1 VRVIVNADDFGLSE
15 DTVAATIACI
25 EEGSVTS
32 ATIMPGAPAAER
44 ALAFAR
50 SCGGRSFGV
59 HLTLVG
65 DGYEAPLS
73 DPASVP
79 SLVDRAGHLRSTN
92 RVRAA
97 ALFGTLDRAE
107 VGREIR
113 AQIEAVRCCGVEV
126 SHVDSHRHLHKWRVV
141 RAALADVLGCVRI
154 ERVRGVQD
162 VYLRRPLASPTYW
175 LGRRWRRAIDE
186 QFLTTDHFY
195 MPGTAGDAGWLAL
208 LPWME
213 RQRDDETLEIGVHPG
228 TAEDWRR
235 SERQGAAEFAR
246 VAAEQGHVLVDWRAV
261 ARPALTTRGTGTSRG
276 AR

>member
-15 DTVAATIACI
+15 DTVEATIACI

-50 SCGGRSFGV
+50 SCGGCSFGV

-65 DGYEAPLS
+65 DGWEAPVS
-73 DPASVP
+73 DPTSVP
-79 SLVDRAGHLRSTN
+79 SLVDRAGRLRSTN
-92 RVRAA
+92 RIRAA
-97 ALFGTLDRAE
+97 ALIGTLDRQE
-107 VGREIR
+107 VGREIE
-113 AQIEAVRCCGVEV
+113 AQIEAVRSCGVEV

-141 RAALADVLGCVRI
+141 RVALADALGRVRI

-195 MPGTAGDAGWLAL
+195 MPGSAGDVSWLGL
-208 LPWME
+208 VPWME
-213 RQRDDETLEIGVHPG
+213 SQPANSTLEIGIHPG
-228 TAEDWRR
+228 MSEQWRR
-235 SERQGAAEFAR
+235 SEGRGAAEFA
-246 VAAEQGHVLVDWRAV
+246 AAAVERGHVFASWREIELP
-261 ARPALTTRGTGTSRG
+261 RPPGTRSASRG